1 MNIIS
6 HTSEQVRQFLK
17 QQALNEI
24 YDISD
29 FSSFYRSTY
38 YIVAK
43 FGLQLKAKED
53 ELFSGD
59 EWYDPAHR
67 DVLIKRLEQF
77 LNKYIK

>member
-6 HTSEQVRQFLK
+6 HTSEQARQFLK

-29 FSSFYRSTY
+29 FTNFYRRTF

-43 FGLQLKAKED
+43 YGLQLKAKED
-53 ELFSGD
+53 GLFSGD
-59 EWYDPAHR
+59 EWHDPARR
-67 DVLIKRLEQF
+67 DVLIKRMEQF
-77 LNKYIK
+77 LNKHIK

>member
-1 MNIIS
+1 MNNFS
-6 HTSEQVRQFLK
+6 HTSEQAREFLK

-29 FSSFYRSTY
+29 FSSFYRRTY

-43 FGLQLKAKED
+43 YGLQLKAKE
-53 ELFSGD
+53 EEFFSGD
-59 EWYDPAHR
+59 EWRNPARR
-67 DVLIKRLEQF
+67 DALVKRIEQF

>member
-1 MNIIS
+1 MMNIIS
-6 HTSEQVRQFLK
+6 HTSEQARQFLK

-29 FSSFYRSTY
+29 FSSFYRRTY

-43 FGLQLKAKED
+43 FGLKLKAKED

-59 EWYDPAHR
+59 EWRNPALR
-67 DVLIKRLEQF
+67 DVLIKRVEQF
-77 LNKYIK
+77 LNKHI